1 MAGKILVADVD
12 ANIRSVL
19 KYRLRRDGH
28 TILLSANCADALDK
42 VRAENPDL
50 IVLDLAL
57 PEPEGSGLCEQILS
71 DAAERGIPVLAL
83 TIYGDDLSNGAS
95 TDPRVLCVIQKPFSA
110 RQLVADISAI
120 VSSQGGMTVQRL

>member
-19 KYRLRRDGH
+19 EYRLRRDGC

-42 VRAENPDL
+42 MRAERPDL

-57 PEPEGSGLCEQILS
+57 PEPEGSGLGEQLLNE
-71 DAAERGIPVLAL
+71 ATHKGIPVMAL
-83 TIYGDDLSNGAS
+83 TIYGDDFANGAGA
-95 TDPRVLCVIQKPFSA
+95 DPRVLRVIQKPFSA
-110 RQLVADISAI
+110 RQLVADINAI
-120 VSSQGGMTVQRL
+120 VGSQGGTSVQRL